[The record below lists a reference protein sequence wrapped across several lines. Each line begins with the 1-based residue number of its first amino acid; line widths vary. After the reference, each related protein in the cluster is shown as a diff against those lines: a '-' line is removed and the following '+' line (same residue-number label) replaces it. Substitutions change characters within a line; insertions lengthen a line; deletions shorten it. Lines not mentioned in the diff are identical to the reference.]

1 MSIES
6 NNKIIL
12 KAAAKINLHLEVL
25 GKREDKYHELSMIMQ
40 SIDLYDF
47 LEIENNNS
55 GILTLNSECKN
66 LPLNENN
73 LILKTAL
80 LLREVS
86 GNNELGANIFLTKN
100 IPIGAG
106 LAGGSSNAAA
116 TLIGLNKL
124 WKLNLN
130 SRILHELAI
139 NIGSDVPFCLDGG
152 FQFCFGKGEIL
163 EKKSFNSNYGLILIK
178 DPNVSIS
185 TAEIYRKYS
194 KRFCNNNLLDVDFI
208 NERRNFLRLNGI
220 HNAKNIRLFS
230 IKNDLQKI
238 AEEENQSVRDGLS
251 ILSRFEECL
260 FYSMSGSGPSC
271 FAIFENQELANR
283 CYKKNIKSINEN
295 NFDAWVCK
303 FVNEGIK
310 IL

>member
-12 KAAAKINLHLEVL
+12 KAAAKINLHLEVV

-47 LEIENNNS
+47 LEIENNNC
-55 GILTLNSECKN
+55 GILSLNSECKDIS
-66 LPLNENN
+66 LNEDN
-73 LILKTAL
+73 LIIKTAL
-80 LLREVS
+80 LLKEFS

-124 WKLNLN
+124 WKLNL
-130 SRILHELAI
+130 SSKVLHELAI

-163 EKKSFNSNYGLILIK
+163 EKDSFNSNYGLILIK

-185 TAEIYRKYS
+185 TADIYKKYS
-194 KRFCNNNLLDVDFI
+194 KRFCKNKLLDEDFI

-283 CYKKNIKSINEN
+283 CYKKNIKYIKEN

>member
-1 MSIES
+1 MNIE
-6 NNKIIL
+6 NKYKITL
-12 KAAAKINLHLEVL
+12 KSPAKVNLHLEVL
-25 GKREDKYHELSMIMQ
+25 GKRDDNYHELSMIMQ

-47 LEIENNNS
+47 LEIENNNNGTLS
-55 GILTLNSECKN
+55 LNSECEE
-66 LPLNENN
+66 LCLNEDN
-73 LILKTAL
+73 LIIKTAL
-80 LLREVS
+80 LLREFS
-86 GNNELGANIFLTKN
+86 GNNKLGANIFLTKN

-130 SRILHELAI
+130 SNILHELASA
-139 NIGSDVPFCLDGG
+139 IGSDVPFCLNGG

-163 EKKSFNSNYGLILIK
+163 EKYCFNSNYALILIK
-178 DPNVSIS
+178 DPKVSIS
-185 TAEIYRKYS
+185 TSDIYKKYS
-194 KRFCNNNLLDVDFI
+194 TRFCKNKFLDLDFI
-208 NERRNFLRLNGI
+208 NQRRNFLRANGI
-220 HNAKNIRLFS
+220 HNVKDTKLFS

-238 AEEENQSVRDGLS
+238 VVEENESVRNGLS
-251 ILSRFEECL
+251 ILSGFEESL

-283 CYKKNIKSINEN
+283 CHKKNINLIKEN
-295 NFDAWVCK
+295 NYDSWVCK
-303 FVNEGIK
+303 FINEGIK